1 MVVSN
6 TNKGLAMPPTKRND
20 IILATVELVAEK
32 GFHGASTAKIAA
44 RADVAEV
51 TVFRI
56 FKAKKLLLE
65 ATFDEI
71 LADCTAS
78 VCKGHD
84 ITLPLK
90 ERFFALC
97 HGYCSYLMAKPESMN
112 FLEQY
117 LHSAEGW
124 AKRPDMVHESSADF
138 HKHPLISLLTQ
149 GRESGEIKN
158 LPMPILVGLIA
169 GTLFNLERLKS
180 LKKIAHSEKLQQEAV
195 QACWDGIAG

>member
-1 MVVSN
+1 MIASN
-6 TNKGLAMPPTKRND
+6 TNMELAMPPSKRND
-20 IILATVELVAEK
+20 IIRATIELVAK
-32 GFHGASTAKIAA
+32 NGFHGASTTKIAA

-56 FKAKKLLLE
+56 FKAKKFLLE

-71 LADCTAS
+71 LADCTAY
-78 VCKGHD
+78 VCKDHD

-97 HGYCSYLMAKPESMN
+97 HGYCSYMTAKPESMN

-117 LHSAEGW
+117 FHSSEGW
-124 AKRPDMVHESSADF
+124 AKRPDMVHESSVDF
-138 HKHPLISLLTQ
+138 HRHPLISLLTQ
-149 GRESGEIKN
+149 GRETGEIKN
-158 LPMPILVGLIA
+158 LPMPILVGLVA
-169 GTLFNLERLKS
+169 GTLFNLERLKY
-180 LKKIAHSEKLQQEAV
+180 LKKIGHSEKLQQEAV